1 MMITS
6 ATDADMEI
14 FLTSVG
20 EYLGRVGA
28 ETTIDLYT
36 DIEITEPEPKR
47 LFAELRQAALA
58 QSSNADARH
67 RRKDPYMAVPLDLT
81 SSVGITYFSR
91 LAHRTIGCEASIG
104 RELLFSTVENER
116 IVSLDIPDREV
127 EELESQA
134 RQAGATT
141 LSHVA

>member
-36 DIEITEPEPKR
+36 DVEISEPEPKR
-47 LFAELRQAALA
+47 LFTELRQAALA
-58 QSSNADARH
+58 ENSAADTRS
-67 RRKDPYMAVPLDLT
+67 RRKDPYMGVPLDLT
-81 SSVGITYFSR
+81 SPAGITYFSR
-91 LAHRTIGCEASIG
+91 LAHRTIGCEASLG
-104 RELLFSTVENER
+104 RKLLFSTVENER
-116 IVSLDIPDREV
+116 LVSLDIPDREI
-127 EELESQA
+127 EELKAQA